1 MTLKKSTIP
10 PFFEVHE
17 QVATGYKSLYALKD
31 LKPNTVLASFHGT
44 LFAEPT
50 RYTVQ
55 INAKQHMELQP
66 AHLRYTNHSCEPNV
80 FFDTTKR
87 QLITLRPIQTGE
99 EFSFFYPSTEWDMT
113 EAFDCLC
120 GKPQC
125 LGRIQGANYLAYNQL
140 KKYKLTA
147 YVIEKF
153 SALATMQAKE
163 FG

>member
-1 MTLKKSTIP
+1 MTLKKTAIP

-17 QVATGYKSLYALKD
+17 QVATGYKSLYALQAIQ
-31 LKPNTVLASFHGT
+31 PATVLSSFHGE
-44 LFAEPT
+44 LFTQPT

-55 INAKQHMELQP
+55 INANQHLELEP

-87 QLITLRPIQTGE
+87 QLVTLQPIKAGE
-99 EFSFFYPSTEWDMT
+99 EFTFFYPSTEWKMT
-113 EAFDCLC
+113 EAFEC
-120 GKPQC
+120 GCNKTNC

-140 KKYKLTA
+140 EKYKLTA

-153 SALATMQAKE
+153 SELAMRQAKQ